1 MTRSCRYNGP
11 RTTTVAADRL
21 FFTVDRKRRL
31 SLRDSLLLRTHPTD
45 ALDRQRRPSG
55 LFGDLAILLH
65 DEAARGL
72 VAVEAAEQLGGH
84 APVGGLA
91 VVFIDD
97 VEEGEFAF
105 GIGSGFLGHEA
116 AFPRLVR
123 ACQRK

>member
-1 MTRSCRYNGP
+1 MMAEP
-11 RTTTVAADRL
+11 QV
-21 FFTVDRKRRL
+21 
-31 SLRDSLLLRTHPTD
+31 SLLLRAHPAD
-45 ALDRQRRPSG
+45 ALDRQCG
-55 LFGDLAILLH
+55 ATGFFGDLAVLLH

-72 VAVEAAEQLGGH
+72 VAVEAAEQLGRH
-84 APVGGLA
+84 APVGALG

-105 GIGSGFLGHEA
+105 GIGPGFLGHGA